1 MYNINDTIS
10 YTLNDSVKSGC
21 ITEISSDMDSYED
34 MKLKDGIPLYY
45 SKKMK
50 KYTPVKPKNLGTVFL
65 TVKSGNGLQERF
77 DYITLEEINNG

>member
-1 MYNINDTIS
+1 M
-10 YTLNDSVKSGC
+10 
-21 ITEISSDMDSYED
+21 EISSDMDSYED